1 MWTTSELPGVR
12 VITSCFKWKAE
23 KSIKIV
29 TKHHYLS
36 KHSHI
41 SSHKCF
47 QLWMFNSR
55 VCPSH
60 YTNTVPQVK
69 QANNTSVPSA
79 YSVNYWITLIFF
91 RGQQRTNSL
100 LARISALRNGPREGA
115 GYKSLS
121 NISIFYFTLQLL
133 EQDLTVEK
141 NQQLILCSA
150 IEQLANSVEQA
161 WLAIKTSLPWDV
173 CTNEPMFIHR
183 SGWRL
188 WTHGLLFHLPL
199 FSKHLRTAANRLSD
213 LRCCDPG
220 IPEHSLQRRT
230 FSYTGKCY
238 NFGHPV

>member
-79 YSVNYWITLIFF
+79 YSVNYWITLISF

-121 NISIFYFTLQLL
+121 NISIFFLFYTAASR
-133 EQDLTVEK
+133 TRSNCGK
-141 NQQLILCSA
+141 KS
-150 IEQLANSVEQA
+150 ANSVDQA

-183 SGWRL
+183 SGWSL
-188 WTHGLLFHLPL
+188 WTEPVV
-199 FSKHLRTAANRLSD
+199 
-213 LRCCDPG
+213 
-220 IPEHSLQRRT
+220 
-230 FSYTGKCY
+230 SYFT
-238 NFGHPV
+238 

>member
-36 KHSHI
+36 KHF
-41 SSHKCF
+41 SHKCF

-69 QANNTSVPSA
+69 QANNTSVPSV
-79 YSVNYWITLIFF
+79 YNVNYWITLIFFF

-100 LARISALRNGPREGA
+100 LARISAVRNGPREGA

-121 NISIFYFTLQLL
+121 NISISFLFYTAASR
-133 EQDLTVEK
+133 TRSNWKK

-161 WLAIKTSLPWDV
+161 WLAIKTSLPLRCV
-173 CTNEPMFIHR
+173 HK
-183 SGWRL
+183 
-188 WTHGLLFHLPL
+188 WTHV
-199 FSKHLRTAANRLSD
+199 
-213 LRCCDPG
+213 
-220 IPEHSLQRRT
+220 
-230 FSYTGKCY
+230 YT
-238 NFGHPV
+238 